1 MNAVIQG
8 SSVSNEKISVIM
20 PAFNAADYIVNAIQ
34 SCLNQKYE
42 NWELIIVDDCSDDS
56 TVKVIEGFD
65 DPRIKL
71 FKLDQNSGPGAARN
85 LGLDECTG
93 EWITVLDADDAMCV
107 NRLSTFHEVAE
118 NTGRE
123 FVYYDNLLPW
133 ISKGMIP
140 SISDR
145 KSENYRM
152 RKNKKLSLNQWLIKD
167 GYAKLF
173 FHRQLLSNNSVQ
185 YPESIR
191 GPEDTVFL
199 VTLCAVNEVPL
210 IKLATRSYLYR
221 ETPGSLSNRGSKQIL
236 ANKDAHTLLVEISK
250 TFPSINR
257 GVKHFERKNLEF
269 GEFLLVKGLLE
280 DRKYGHFLLRLLCNP
295 RDFLIVT
302 RKIREKL
309 FYEFFRISRNLSRNL
324 GKKLTMGKR
333 IGA

>member
-1 MNAVIQG
+1 MNPVIQG
-8 SSVSNEKISVIM
+8 SSDSNQRISIIM
-20 PAFNAADYIVNAIQ
+20 PAFNAEDYVANAIQ

-71 FKLDQNSGPGAARN
+71 SKLKQNSGPGAARN
-85 LGLDECTG
+85 FGLDECNG

-133 ISKGMIP
+133 ISQDMIP
-140 SISDR
+140 SIFDR

-173 FHRQLLSNNSVQ
+173 FHRQLLSNNSVR

-269 GEFLLVKGLLE
+269 EEFLLVKGLLE
-280 DRKYGHFLLRLLCNP
+280 DQKYRRFLLRLLCNP

-309 FYEFFRISRNLSRNL
+309 SYELLRISRNLSRTL
-324 GKKLTMGKR
+324 GKKSTKGKR
-333 IGA
+333 IGI